1 MVSDNTQLNIERA
14 RAALAKARMDGQSG
28 AVRSPRPV
36 DLSRLAE
43 LEERR
48 SRLEARSEEFRG
60 AVRQR
65 LGLADPAGGRLSVS
79 TVLGTAAM
87 EGAMCDA
94 DVCAPPA
101 PRLPVGKAGDHAGTA
116 AGAAKRARNAPPVQ
130 SSAKVARA
138 KPKRRKFLGLF

>member
-1 MVSDNTQLNIERA
+1 MVSDSTRLNIERA

-28 AVRSPRPV
+28 AVRSPQPV

-48 SRLEARSEEFRG
+48 TRLEARSEEFRG

-65 LGLADPAGGRLSVS
+65 LGLSSTAGERLSVS
-79 TVLGTAAM
+79 SVLGSAAM

-94 DVCAPPA
+94 EVCAPPA
-101 PRLPVGKAGDHAGTA
+101 PRLPIDKTGLSDGQTPRTA
-116 AGAAKRARNAPPVQ
+116 ARGSKTAPGDAHMNAAPV
-130 SSAKVARA
+130 